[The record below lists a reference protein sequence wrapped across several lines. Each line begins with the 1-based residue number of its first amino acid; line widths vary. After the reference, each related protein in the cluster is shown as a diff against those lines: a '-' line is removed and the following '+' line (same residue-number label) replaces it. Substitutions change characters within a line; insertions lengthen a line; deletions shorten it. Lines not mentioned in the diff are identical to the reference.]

1 MGGPPLHPAPN
12 PRTIQQ
18 GAGRARG
25 VKNLLYLE
33 ARLRGGTR
41 HWALAEG
48 TFVLGRDPL
57 CDIVVDDL
65 SVSRK
70 HLRIVL
76 AGEALEL
83 EDLRS
88 SNGLWVDGARVEKVN
103 IAPGQ
108 WFSTGSVLFSVRR
121 SVTVSSL
128 DLGGSLRST
137 PPEKHPDGAA
147 RARGGPGVQVSPAP
161 GAGERT
167 PDPEPARPAESSGG
181 LLPTPSPDP
190 SASGGLLRTPVP
202 DALRGS
208 ADDRLPW
215 AKQAADAGSGPDGGD
230 PPRTY
235 RALVQQLVL
244 QSPSPDG
251 QSGALLAA
259 VVALSGCKGGAVVL
273 RQAGEWILHSSRGEY
288 LPNWEELPARHCE
301 EAARTSAGPTLIKAG
316 ALTLLCAPVRSAGET
331 VGFILLFPAPH
342 GGTPPGLGLLAEAV
356 LAESA
361 APTAGGRSGAGASAR
376 FQGGAGGTAGKGPF
390 QSTAAGFL
398 TASEPGQ
405 RLLQEVDRLAV
416 SGLPVMLVGESGTG
430 KELLAHRIHRRSQRA
445 GGPFVPLNCSAF
457 PKDLVEAEL
466 FGIYRGVATGVAE
479 RVGRFQQ
486 ASGGTLFLDEV
497 GDLPFPLQP
506 KILRALES
514 GEILPVGGPEYVKV
528 DVRVLSATH
537 LDLRQAIREN
547 LFRQDLLFRL
557 AGAEI
562 LVPPLRARPED
573 ILPLARHFA
582 REAAAGLGS
591 RFLGMDLEAAAL
603 LLGYTWPGNVRE
615 LRHVVARAVALSDGP
630 ILQEALLPP
639 EIRRESD
646 RALGDALLS
655 LREDYRTAS
664 EAYARLYFTHLLAR
678 HGGNLSEAAR
688 KAGIGRTTLYT
699 RLQEL
704 GLRPPRDEDGEGSG
718 A

>member
-1 MGGPPLHPAPN
+1 M
-12 PRTIQQ
+12 
-18 GAGRARG
+18 
-25 VKNLLYLE
+25 LL
-33 ARLRGGTR
+33 
-41 HWALAEG
+41 
-48 TFVLGRDPL
+48 
-57 CDIVVDDL
+57 
-65 SVSRK
+65 
-70 HLRIVL
+70 
-76 AGEALEL
+76 
-83 EDLRS
+83 
-88 SNGLWVDGARVEKVN
+88 
-103 IAPGQ
+103 
-108 WFSTGSVLFSVRR
+108 
-121 SVTVSSL
+121 
-128 DLGGSLRST
+128 
-137 PPEKHPDGAA
+137 
-147 RARGGPGVQVSPAP
+147 
-161 GAGERT
+161 
-167 PDPEPARPAESSGG
+167 
-181 LLPTPSPDP
+181 
-190 SASGGLLRTPVP
+190 
-202 DALRGS
+202 
-208 ADDRLPW
+208 
-215 AKQAADAGSGPDGGD
+215 
-230 PPRTY
+230 
-235 RALVQQLVL
+235 
-244 QSPSPDG
+244 SPSPDG

-273 RQAGEWILHSSRGEY
+273 REAGEWILHCSRGEY

-301 EAARTSAGPTLIKAG
+301 EAARTNAGPTLIRAG
-316 ALTLLCAPVRSAGET
+316 ALTLLCAPVRSAGGT
-331 VGFILLFPAPH
+331 VGFILLYPAPH

-356 LAESA
+356 LAEST
-361 APTAGGRSGAGASAR
+361 APPAGGRSNAGAAAPPPGSA
-376 FQGGAGGTAGKGPF
+376 AGKGPF
-390 QSTAAGFL
+390 QSMAAGFL
-398 TASEPGQ
+398 TASESGQ

-497 GDLPFPLQP
+497 GDLPLPLQP

-615 LRHVVARAVALSDGP
+615 LRHVIARAVALSDGP

-639 EIRRESD
+639 EVRRESD

-704 GLRPPRDEDGEGSG
+704 GLRPPREEEQEEDGEGS
-718 A
+718 AS